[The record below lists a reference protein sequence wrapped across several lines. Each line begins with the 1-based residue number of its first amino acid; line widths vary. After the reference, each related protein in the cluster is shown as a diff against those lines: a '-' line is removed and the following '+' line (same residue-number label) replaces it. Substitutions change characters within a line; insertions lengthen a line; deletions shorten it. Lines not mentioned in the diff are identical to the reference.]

1 MTARNSLIASLAALG
16 TLAAASIAQA
26 VPVYGTAADLAGSRT
41 LVGGTGVGTTPNGL
55 QGFVNGDSDVANIS
69 WTITA
74 FNATTYRYTY
84 TFSSSAQ
91 QTISHLILDL
101 STNCTS
107 VGSCFSSFSY
117 NGVAMADAQLVFG
130 TYAGGPSNPN
140 LDGSIQGVKF
150 NRPESAAGTSEFTIS
165 FLSDRVAVWGDFYTK
180 GGNGTSNG
188 FSIYNTGV
196 NEHGTS
202 ESIYDYIAVP
212 DTVTACT
219 APGGCTG
226 GAPDPSGD
234 PVPVPGMAGLFAL
247 GVAGLIGVRRRRG

>member
-1 MTARNSLIASLAALG
+1 MAALG
-16 TLAAASIAQA
+16 TLATVSMAHA
-26 VPVYGTAADLAGSRT
+26 VPVYGTAADLTGSRA

-55 QGFVNGDSDVANIS
+55 QGFVAGDNDVANIS
-69 WTITA
+69 WTIAA

-84 TFSSSAQ
+84 TFSASAQ

-101 STNCTS
+101 SSNCTT
-107 VGSCFSSFSY
+107 VGSCFNTFSY
-117 NGVAMADAQLVFG
+117 NGVAMSDAQLVFG
-130 TYAGGPSNPN
+130 DYTGGSSNPN

-150 NRPESAAGTSEFTIS
+150 NRPDSAAGTTEFTIS
-165 FLSDRVAVWGDFYTK
+165 FLSDRIAVWGDFYTK

-196 NEHGTS
+196 NEHATS

-247 GVAGLIGVRRRRG
+247 AAAGLIGIRRRRA